1 MLRMKNLWIKSWVIV
16 LGMTVPVLAFRID
29 LNADN
34 DRKDQLSPGWTNW
47 RVPDSVSQA
56 ELDVDS
62 VHVTLQAI
70 QGTLTTVM
78 WKAGYDTRATVTS
91 DGVMASR
98 IQIILQGLP
107 PGRHSLVTYHNLT
120 DDKVTPAP
128 IHIQVQTSETL
139 VTPTVRV
146 SDSFDAATGY
156 VTFQADEGKQV
167 TIQLTSE
174 SGQVVLNGLEL
185 DVSDPSQKATR
196 PFPRDRDE
204 HTPENPVLTWQAP
217 RQGASSYRVYLGTD
231 PDRLMQVAETSQP
244 QYQTQGLSVAV
255 AAYYWRVDTLKND
268 GTVIPGDTWRFR
280 IRRLAFPGAEGYGR
294 FAIGGRGGK
303 VYNVTSLDDSGPG
316 TLREAVEAE
325 GPRTVVFRVGG
336 TIQLK
341 SKLVIRNPYIT
352 IAGQTA
358 PGDGI
363 AVRGYTF
370 GNYGT
375 HDSIIRYMRIR
386 VGDESGQTMDG
397 TGFASTDHSIMDHCS
412 VSWSIDEA
420 VSSRGAANITF
431 QKSIVTEAL
440 NIAGHAKYA
449 EGKGHS
455 FAGSISGEIGSFHH
469 NLVTHCAGRNWSLA
483 GGLDRAGKIA
493 GSLDIRNNVIY
504 NWQHRTTDGGVKRMN
519 FVNNLYIPG
528 PATRV
533 FHIVMPENFW
543 PNDPQIY
550 YIEGNAMEGKKE
562 YLPDNWNSAA
572 INFSRVPAGT
582 REKLRSAVELFPS
595 YVTTTPTDKLLE
607 TVLAD
612 VGANIPRHDA
622 VDLRAIHDVT
632 HRTHTFIGSRGNT
645 PGIIDSQKD
654 VGGWPELK
662 NGPAPSDH
670 DMDGIPDWFEQQL
683 GTDPNNPADQAEYR
697 EDGYTNL
704 EHYLNWIVENGSIY
718 PQKGNSSATKNN
730 H

>member
-1 MLRMKNLWIKSWVIV
+1 MTVLWIKPVIIV
-16 LGMTVPVLAFRID
+16 LLMTAPVWAFRVD

-47 RVPDSVSQA
+47 RVPDSVSEA
-56 ELDVDS
+56 HLDVDS
-62 VHVTLQAI
+62 VRLTLQSD

-78 WKAGYDTRATVTS
+78 WKAGYDTSATVTS
-91 DGVMASR
+91 DGVMASGLK
-98 IQIILQGLP
+98 IIFHGLS
-107 PGRHSLVTYHNLT
+107 PGQHSLVTYHNLT
-120 DDKVTPAP
+120 DDKIRPDP
-128 IHIQVQTSETL
+128 IQIRVQSSQIV
-139 VTPTVRV
+139 VTPTIRV
-146 SDSFDAATGY
+146 SEQFDAATGY
-156 VTFQADEGKQV
+156 VTFQAEQGKD
-167 TIQLTSE
+167 
-174 SGQVVLNGLEL
+174 VVIELMSALGGRVILNGLEL
-185 DVSDPSQKATR
+185 DVSNPSEKATR
-196 PFPRDRDE
+196 PFPHDQDE
-204 HTPENPVLTWQAP
+204 HAPENPLLSWQAP
-217 RQGASSYRVYLGTD
+217 SHGGASYRVYLGTH
-231 PDRLMQVAETSQP
+231 PEQLTQVAETSQT
-244 QYQTQGLSVAV
+244 QYQTSGLSVAIPT
-255 AAYYWRVDTLKND
+255 YYWRVDTLKSD
-268 GTVIPGDTWRFR
+268 GTVVPGDLWHFR

-303 VYNVTSLDDSGPG
+303 VYNVTSLEDSGPG

-431 QKSIVTEAL
+431 QKSIITEAL
-440 NIAGHAKYA
+440 NIAGHAKYGA
-449 EGKGHS
+449 GKGHS

-469 NLVTHCAGRNWSLA
+469 NLVAHCAGRNWSLA
-483 GGLDRAGKIA
+483 GGLDRSGKIA

-543 PNDPQIY
+543 PNDPQLY

-562 YLPDNWNSAA
+562 YLPDNWNSGA
-572 INFSRVPAGT
+572 INFSKVPEGT
-582 REKLRSAVELFPS
+582 KEKLRSPVELFPS
-595 YVTTTPTDKLLE
+595 YVTTTPTDRLLE

-612 VGANIPRHDA
+612 VGANIPHHDE

-632 HRTHTFIGSRGNT
+632 HRSHTFSGSRGNT
-645 PGIIDSQKD
+645 PGIVDSQKD

-662 NGPAPSDH
+662 NGPAPSDQ
-670 DMDGIPDWFEQQL
+670 DMDGIPDWFEQRL
-683 GTDPNNPADQAEYR
+683 GTDPQNPADQAEYR

-718 PQKGNSSATKNN
+718 FQQDNSPTNRDN
-730 H
+730 R